1 MTIHRSL
8 KRAARAMLA
17 ATMLL
22 ALGATSVAA
31 HSQTVDPNGNG
42 TGFTKPISNPWAQ
55 AHCNSSAPEVVA
67 TASKGVVRF
76 SPAAALPCPAIANPG
91 GQVHPGAGS

>member
-8 KRAARAMLA
+8 KPAARAVVTAM
-17 ATMLL
+17 MLL

-31 HSQTVDPNGNG
+31 HSQTVDPQGNG
-42 TGFTKPISNPWAQ
+42 DGFSKPISNAWAQ
-55 AHCNSSAPEVVA
+55 AHCNSSAPAVVG

-76 SPAAALPCPAIANPG
+76 SPAEALPCPAVANPG